1 MTKSTTVATRIKAS
15 HVELFA
21 AMDASRK
28 AERTAMTQLKQAAD
42 SFGKTGPQG
51 WTDHPCGAARVLL
64 LAIENSLQFGP
75 MYGLQVTKAAAAFAE
90 ECQRSYDNGDDFF
103 CAAESLAK
111 RQREFAARRTERA
124 NKANAAAALS
134 MSADIKASN
143 SDRTQI
149 VRDLRRADGTHSP
162 SQQRQLDADAR
173 AEGIIDR

>member
-1 MTKSTTVATRIKAS
+1 MTTPKATISKSR
-15 HVELFA
+15 VELFA
-21 AMDASRK
+21 AMDASSK
-28 AERTAMTQLKQAAD
+28 AERTAMTQLKHAAD

-51 WTDHPCGAARVLL
+51 WDDHPCAAARILL

-103 CAAESLAK
+103 CAAEALAK

-134 MSADIKASN
+134 MSADIKAAN
-143 SDRTQI
+143 SGRTQI
-149 VRDLRRADGTHSP
+149 VRDLTPRIGSGELA
-162 SQQRQLDADAR
+162 
-173 AEGIIDR
+173 